1 MQKFIKLTERETNAP
16 VYVDRNEITI
26 IMPLTELTMHSEDYN
41 FDDKKRIYDNK
52 IIFSGINTKHG
63 LIHVKETPPRVMEI
77 LNQDTFKSNYEYKF
91 EKLQESLNYLDEDDW
106 TQVYYTIGKNME
118 MFVGLD
124 GTLYF
129 NQRDIALDEDF
140 EVLAVV
146 DMDMESWEMYLREWE
161 LYDFDTELPIKNIS
175 LQSIKGFVINV
186 IKPEIFRSMTR

>member
-1 MQKFIKLTERETNAP
+1 MQKFIKLTERETDEP

-26 IMPLTELTMHSEDYN
+26 IMPLTERVMHSEDYN

-63 LIHVKETPPRVMEI
+63 LIHVKEIPSRVVEI

-106 TQVYYTIGKNME
+106 TQVYYMIGKNME
-118 MFVGLD
+118 MFVAPE

-129 NQRDIALDEDF
+129 NQVDIPFDEDC
-140 EVLAVV
+140 EVLAIV
-146 DMDMESWEMYLREWE
+146 DMDMESWERYLREWE
-161 LYDFDTELPIKNIS
+161 LYDSDTELPIKNIS

>member
-26 IMPLTELTMHSEDYN
+26 IIPLTELTMHSEDYN
-41 FDDKKRIYDNK
+41 FGNKENYDNK

-77 LNQDTFKSNYEYKF
+77 LNQDAFKSNYEYKF